1 MNNDHQRQ
9 PAQAHDDPEPI
20 TPEVDEL
27 CHILAQALERINR
40 EADGELD

>member
-1 MNNDHQRQ
+1 MNNDHQQQ
-9 PAQAHDDPEPI
+9 PAQPHYDPELI

-40 EADGELD
+40 EANGELD